1 MLVNFFNIVVPVPGV
16 VDRDECLNDLD
27 ISMNQTKMYY
37 SVTLQGFEV

>member
-27 ISMNQTKMYY
+27 ISMNQTKN
-37 SVTLQGFEV
+37 V